1 MYIDLT
7 LVKTFVKEYFLTAFS
22 ILMASFLGAF
32 FAYITSFMLDAD
44 QGKWIAMWSMV
55 FGLIGFVLKEGSS
68 E

>member
-44 QGKWIAMWSMV
+44 QGKWIAMWSMA

-68 E
+68 D